1 MSRVRARFILLIALS
16 SFVLGLQTGCAELQG
31 VDFSQVLAAG
41 MPLDQTTVANG
52 LKQALEVGTQRTTST
67 LSAEGGFS
75 RSPALRLSLPGEVG
89 RLAEVLRNVGFSS
102 QVDALENSMNLA
114 AEEAASRAVPVFA
127 SAISSMTI
135 ADAFQI
141 LNGPE
146 DAATEYFKGRTSA
159 ELQSRFK
166 PIAATAMQKVGVYTV
181 YQDLVARYQQI
192 PFTKPPAVDL
202 EAYVSDQTLNALFG
216 ELAKEE
222 ARIRQDPAARSTAL
236 LQRVFGAAGRTTG
249 TGTSPSA
256 GGAR

>member
-1 MSRVRARFILLIALS
+1 MSRLRTRFIVLLTLS
-16 SFVLGLQTGCAELQG
+16 SFMLGLQTGCAELQG
-31 VDFSQVLAAG
+31 VDFGQILAAG
-41 MPLDQTTVANG
+41 LPLDQATVANG

-67 LSAEGGFS
+67 LAADGGFS
-75 RSPALRLSLPGEVG
+75 RSPALRLSLPGEMG

-141 LNGPE
+141 LNGPD
-146 DAATEYFKGRTSA
+146 DAATQYFQGRTSA
-159 ELQSRFK
+159 ELRSRFK
-166 PIAATAMQKVGVYTV
+166 PIAATAMQKVGVYTL
-181 YQDLVARYQQI
+181 YQDLVTRYQQI

-202 EAYVSDQTLNALFG
+202 EKYVSDQTLNALFG

-236 LQRVFGAAGRTTG
+236 LQRVFGAAGRGG
-249 TGTSPSA
+249 TGTSPGL
-256 GGAR
+256 GGSR

>member
-1 MSRVRARFILLIALS
+1 MSRLRTRFALLLTLS
-16 SFVLGLQTGCAELQG
+16 SFVLGLQVGCAELSG
-31 VDFSQVLAAG
+31 VDFGQILAAG
-41 MPLDQTTVANG
+41 VPLDQTTVASG
-52 LKQALEVGTQRTTST
+52 LKQALDIGTQRTTST

-75 RSPALRLSLPGEVG
+75 RSPALRLRLPGEIG
-89 RLAEVLRNVGFSS
+89 RLAEALRTVGFSS

-141 LNGPE
+141 LNGPD
-146 DAATEYFKGRTSA
+146 DAATKYFQERTA
-159 ELQSRFK
+159 AQLQSQFK

-181 YQDLVARYQQI
+181 YQDLVSRYQQI

-202 EAYVSDQTLNALFG
+202 EQYVSDQTLTALFG

-222 ARIRQDPAARSTAL
+222 AKIRQDPAARSTAL
-236 LQRVFGAAGRTTG
+236 LQRVFGAAGG
-249 TGTSPSA
+249 A
-256 GGAR
+256 GSSSSLGLGGSR

>member
-1 MSRVRARFILLIALS
+1 MSRSRARLVILITLS
-16 SFVLGLQTGCAELQG
+16 SFLMGLQTGCAELQG
-31 VDFSQVLAAG
+31 VDFGRVLAAG
-41 MPLDQTTVANG
+41 MPLDQATVANG
-52 LKQALEVGTQRTTST
+52 LKQALEIGTQRTTST

-75 RSPALRLSLPGEVG
+75 RSSVLRLRIPGEMG
-89 RLAEVLRNVGFSS
+89 RIAEVARTVGFSA

-141 LNGPE
+141 LNGPQ
-146 DAATEYFKGRTSA
+146 DAATQYFKARTSA
-159 ELQSRFK
+159 ELQNRFR
-166 PIAATAMQKVGVYTV
+166 PIAANAMQKVGVYTV
-181 YQDLVARYQQI
+181 YRDLVARYQQI

-222 ARIRQDPAARSTAL
+222 ARIRQDPGARSTAL
-236 LQRVFGAAGRTTG
+236 LQRVFGAVGQTG
-249 TGTSPSA
+249 TATTPGLSA
-256 GGAR
+256 PR